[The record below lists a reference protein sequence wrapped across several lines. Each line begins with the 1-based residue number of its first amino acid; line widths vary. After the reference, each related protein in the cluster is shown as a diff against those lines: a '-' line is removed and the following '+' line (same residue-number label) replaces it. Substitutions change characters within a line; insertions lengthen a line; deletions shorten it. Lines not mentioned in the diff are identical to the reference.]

1 MSLFLKTNIKLV
13 LFVLLFLSF
22 STIYYWGS
30 FSKIP
35 FGDCIGFVFLVEK
48 GEYITTATLNSHLL
62 YVNTAILLKSILN
75 TNAIEAS
82 RLLVILSAAITV
94 SLIYITVYDLTKN
107 NKASIV
113 AAIVF
118 GFSFTFWKN
127 AEIVEVYTYNTV
139 WISLFFLC
147 IIKNFL
153 TPHKKYLISSG
164 VLLGISVWLHIGNI
178 LLIPAFLL
186 FLYYFRSEKKYVSYS
201 LLLFLIF
208 LALLF
213 IVNYSQGLPI
223 KSPISSD
230 KGSWVEDS
238 FKKSFSQY
246 IQDLIKSFAYLLY
259 NFSIFIFFGIIGI
272 ITLYKVNVKMFYIF
286 FVASVCIYGFS
297 TFYAVTD
304 NYVFFLP
311 FNVIFALSIGYGL
324 SLNKYSFLKKTYW
337 LCFLIPFLY
346 YFTLQLVLI
355 TPQGKD
361 FNNLKAYKG
370 GLKYYLIPWMNNNV
384 GILEFT
390 IDKKTASEDISWMT
404 ASAKEYIHLLKE
416 KSYTIEEIKKF

>member
-1 MSLFLKTNIKLV
+1 MSLFLKTNTKRS
-13 LFVLLFLSF
+13 LFVLIFLSF

-35 FGDCIGFVFLVEK
+35 FGDCVGFVFLVEK

-62 YVNTAILLKSILN
+62 YVNTSILLKSILN
-75 TNAIEAS
+75 INAIEAN

-94 SLIYITVYDLTKN
+94 SLIYITVHDLTKKN
-107 NKASIV
+107 TPSIV

-127 AEIVEVYTYNTV
+127 AEIVEVYTYNTA

-147 IIKNFL
+147 IIKSFL
-153 TPHKKYLISSG
+153 TPHKKYLISAG
-164 VLLGISVWLHIGNI
+164 ILLGISVWLHIGNI

-186 FLYYFRSEKKYVSYS
+186 FLYCFRSEKKEICYS
-201 LLLFLIF
+201 LLFFLIF
-208 LALLF
+208 FALLF
-213 IVNYSQGLPI
+213 IVNYSQGLPLQ
-223 KSPISSD
+223 SPISSD
-230 KGSWVEDS
+230 KASWVEDS
-238 FKKSFSQY
+238 LKKSFSQY
-246 IQDLIKSFAYLLY
+246 IQDFIKSLAYLLY

-272 ITLYKVNVKMFYIF
+272 ITLYKVNVKMFYTF

-297 TFYAVTD
+297 AFYAVTD

-311 FNVIFALSIGYGL
+311 FNIIFALSIGYGL
-324 SLNKYSFLKKTYW
+324 SLNKYSFLKKAYW
-337 LCFLIPFLY
+337 LSFLIPFLY

-361 FNNLKAYKG
+361 FNDLKAYKG
-370 GLKYYLIPWMNNNV
+370 GLKYYLVPWMNKNV

-404 ASAKEYIHLLKE
+404 ASAEEYISILKE
-416 KSYTIEEIKKF
+416 KGYTTEQIKNF